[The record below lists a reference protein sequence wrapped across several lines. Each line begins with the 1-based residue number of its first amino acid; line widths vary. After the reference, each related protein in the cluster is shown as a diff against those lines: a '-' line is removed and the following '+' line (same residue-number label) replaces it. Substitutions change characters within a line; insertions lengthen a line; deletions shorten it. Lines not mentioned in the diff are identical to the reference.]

1 MCYNWYQSDLFTER
15 TIPLLYFN
23 DTIAAPATAP
33 GQGGIAI
40 IRVSGPQAESA
51 LRTLFSADVPFES
64 HKLYYGHIQWEN
76 EVLDE
81 CMAVLMRAPR
91 TYTRED
97 VAELHLH
104 GGSYASRKVLAA
116 LYALGIRAAEP
127 GEFTRRAF
135 LNGRIDLSR
144 AEAVMG
150 VISSESDRAARA
162 AMRQLSGGVNSFIKS
177 AQDELLSLLAG
188 VEAALDYPE
197 EISDEEAYPALEE
210 SARVLADR
218 LDRACDERGARIL
231 ESGLDVVLC
240 GRPNVGKSSILNA
253 LLGQER
259 AIVTNIPGTTRDIV
273 QGSIQLEGVKVN
285 LSDTAGLRDGSDEVE
300 KIGIDK
306 ARKAIAHADVTVV
319 VLDAAMPLTDEDLTL
334 LHETENSPRII
345 VLNKIDRMP
354 VNMLQLL
361 KDALYVSART
371 GEGMQALQQAIAA
384 FAANAG
390 QSELSESRHMN
401 LAREAARHLR
411 SAADVCARGDEVDLA
426 AIDLHAA
433 IDALSRVTGEQVD
446 ERLLDDIFSRFC
458 VGK

>member
-1 MCYNWYQSDLFTER
+1 MHYL
-15 TIPLLYFN
+15 N

-40 IRVSGPQAESA
+40 VRISGPEAETA
-51 LRTLFSADVPFES
+51 LRTLFQGTQQFES
-64 HKLYYGHIQWEN
+64 HKMYYGHCVWQHEM
-76 EVLDE
+76 LDE

-91 TYTRED
+91 SYTRED
-97 VAELHLH
+97 VAEIHLH
-104 GGSYASRKVLAA
+104 GGSYASGKVLQA

-150 VISSESDRAARA
+150 VISSESERAARA
-162 AMRQLSGGVNSFIKS
+162 ALRQLSGGVNTFIKN

-197 EISDEEAYPALEE
+197 EISDEEAYTALES
-210 SARVLADR
+210 SARTLADK
-218 LDRACDERGARIL
+218 LDNACDERGARIL
-231 ESGLDVVLC
+231 ENGLDVVLC

-259 AIVTNIPGTTRDIV
+259 AIVTSIPGTTRDIV
-273 QGSIQLEGVKVN
+273 QGAIQLEGVKIN

-300 KIGIDK
+300 KIGIDR
-306 ARKAIAHADVTVV
+306 ARSAIAHADVTVV
-319 VLDAAMPLTDEDLTL
+319 VLDASMPLDEEDMQL
-334 LHETENSPRII
+334 LRDTQHAPRII
-345 VLNKIDRMP
+345 VLNKIDRLP
-354 VNMLQLL
+354 SLTHQPL

-371 GEGMQALQQAIAA
+371 GEGMADLRNAIAA
-384 FAANAG
+384 HASHAG
-390 QSELSESRHMN
+390 QSELSESRHMH
-401 LAREAARHLR
+401 LAREAAAFLR
-411 SAADVCARGDEVDLA
+411 SAADICARGEAVDLA
-426 AIDLHAA
+426 AIDLHG
-433 IDALSRVTGEQVD
+433 ALNALGRVTGEQMD
-446 ERLLDDIFSRFC
+446 EKLLDDIFSRFC